1 MLFRR
6 VSTLA
11 ACIGLAFSGPAMA
24 DDKQLQSQKGVVS
37 YQVPNGKPVALT
49 INATVGLAD
58 KDYAI
63 TGGASLAQVTL
74 PDSSLVMVG
83 SDTKVQLAFF
93 NQAKI
98 ASAKFVVY
106 NGKVRFAVH
115 HPQGAKA
122 NYTFSTATATVGVR
136 GTEGDIEYS
145 PDGTLRVN
153 VYEVCNPDAPVIVT
167 THAGATFDVRP
178 GQSLLAQT
186 INGIVQAQVGQLT
199 QQIIDQFSPD
209 FGVPTNWDA
218 ATGEVVGYAQ
228 SQAAGAVN
236 SATGGVAGGV
246 AGSAVSSALG
256 GLFHKSA
263 PAATPSPS
271 ASSSSCR

>member
-1 MLFRR
+1 MRFRH

-11 ACIGLAFSGPAMA
+11 ACFGLVLAGPALA
-24 DDKQLQSQKGVVS
+24 DDKQLQSQKGNVS
-37 YQVPNGKPVALT
+37 YQVPNGKPIALT
-49 INATVGLAD
+49 VNASVGLAD
-58 KDYAI
+58 RDYAI

-74 PDSSLVMVG
+74 PDSSQVLVG
-83 SDTKVQLAFF
+83 SDSKVQLAFF
-93 NQAKI
+93 NQAQI

-106 NGKVRFAVH
+106 NGKVRFAVR
-115 HPQGAKA
+115 HPQGAKS
-122 NYTFSTATATVGVR
+122 NYTFTTATATVGVR

-153 VYEVCNPDAPVIVT
+153 VYEVCNPNAPVVVT
-167 THAGATFDVRP
+167 TTGGSRYDVNP

-186 INGIVQAQVGQLT
+186 VGGVVQAQVMTLT

-228 SQAAGAVN
+228 SATANAV
-236 SATGGVAGGV
+236 GGVAGGV

-256 GLFHKSA
+256 GLFHKSQPA
-263 PAATPSPS
+263 PSASPS
-271 ASSSSCR
+271 AASSSCR